1 MNSISQQLACLF
13 FEMRLEACDNSIEE
27 GMSIRRLVLVCLSSY
42 TQTNLSVGA
51 VQYVSIGEFVVLAKL
66 AVEVYE

>member
-1 MNSISQQLACLF
+1 
-13 FEMRLEACDNSIEE
+13 MRLEACDNSIEE
-27 GMSIRRLVLVCLSSY
+27 WMSIRRLVLVCLSSY